1 MTDPVNV
8 SKYNCDTTAL
18 ESLPLDKD
26 FSSQGL
32 KIGGGRRTR
41 QQQRSRQRSRQQ
53 QRGNQQRKSRQQQ
66 RSRQQQQRSRQQQKK
81 SRQQQRSRQQR
92 RSRQQQRS
100 RQQRSRQ
107 QQKKSR
113 QQRGGSGYFLKVEGA
128 QIGGLPEVTGY
139 NSQPELVNGK
149 MVKIAL
155 DERLCGG
162 GKRRVNNLRSNN
174 TGKRTKRISRRSNRK
189 ARRGRIVY
197 RKVGGSKEGVFTADM
212 SQREFG
218 CRQPNWDPK
227 CI

>member
-1 MTDPVNV
+1 MTDSVNV

-32 KIGGGRRTR
+32 KIGGGKRTR
-41 QQQRSRQRSRQQ
+41 QQRKSQQQRSRQQRKSRQQRRSRQQ
-53 QRGNQQRKSRQQQ
+53 RSRKQQRSRQQQRKSRQQQ
-66 RSRQQQQRSRQQQKK
+66 RK
-81 SRQQQRSRQQR
+81 SRQQQR
-92 RSRQQQRS
+92 
-100 RQQRSRQ
+100 
-107 QQKKSR
+107 
-113 QQRGGSGYFLKVEGA
+113 GGAGYYLNIEGS
-128 QIGGLPEVTGY
+128 QVGGLPEVTGY

-149 MVKIAL
+149 MVKSAL

-212 SQREFG
+212 TQREFG
-218 CRQPNWDPK
+218 CRQPNWEPK

>member
-1 MTDPVNV
+1 MTDSVNV

-18 ESLPLDKD
+18 DSLPLDKD

-41 QQQRSRQRSRQQ
+41 QQRKSQ
-53 QRGNQQRKSRQQQ
+53 QQRKSRQQQ
-66 RSRQQQQRSRQQQKK
+66 RKSRQQRRSKQQRSRQQQRGRQQQRK
-81 SRQQQRSRQQR
+81 SRQQQRGRQQQR
-92 RSRQQQRS
+92 KSRQQQRG

-107 QQKKSR
+107 

-149 MVKIAL
+149 MVKSAL

-162 GKRRVNNLRSNN
+162 GKKRVNNLRSNN
-174 TGKRTKRISRRSNRK
+174 TGRRTKRISRRSNRK

>member
-1 MTDPVNV
+1 MTGQSNV

-18 ESLPLDKD
+18 ESLPLDKE

-41 QQQRSRQRSRQQ
+41 TNQKRSRQQRSRQHRSRQH
-53 QRGNQQRKSRQQQ
+53 
-66 RSRQQQQRSRQQQKK
+66 RSR
-81 SRQQQRSRQQR
+81 
-92 RSRQQQRS
+92 QQRS

-107 QQKKSR
+107 QRSR
-113 QQRGGSGYFLKVEGA
+113 QQRSRKQRGGSGYFLKVEGDRV
-128 QIGGLPEVTGY
+128 GGLPEVTGY

-149 MVKIAL
+149 MVKSAL

-174 TGKRTKRISRRSNRK
+174 TGKRTKRISRRNNRK

-212 SQREFG
+212 TQRDFG
-218 CRQPNWDPK
+218 CRQPTWEPK

>member
-149 MVKIAL
+149 MVKSAL